1 MNLVSENRA
10 IAQYQDKAPSRLKAT
25 RLQWKPKIFSPSAI
39 APMSSSVTTA
49 TFQDSFDVIVVG
61 AGHAGCEAAL
71 ASARLGCKTMLLT
84 LNLDRIAWQP
94 CNPAVGGPAKSQ
106 LTHEVDA
113 LGGEIGKMAD
123 RTYLQKRILNASR
136 GPAVWALRAQTD
148 KREYAAVMKQ
158 IVDNQENLLV
168 REGMVTDLILG
179 PNEEVRGV
187 ETYFGAAFEAKSVVL
202 TTGTFLGGKI
212 WVGNKSMPAGRAGEF
227 AAVGLTDTLNRLGF
241 ETDRLKT
248 GTPARVDRR
257 SVDYG
262 VMEAQPGDEDE
273 RWFSFDPSCWVK
285 REQMCCHLT
294 RTTPETHKMIR
305 DNLHLTPIYGG
316 YVDAKGP
323 RYCPS
328 IEDKI
333 VRFADKDSHQ
343 IFIEPEG
350 RDIPELYIQGFS
362 TGLPENLQ
370 LALLRTLPGLENCT
384 MLRPA
389 YAVEYDYL
397 PATQCYPSM
406 MTKTVEGLFC
416 AGQINGTT
424 GYEEAAGQ
432 GLVAGINA
440 VRLVRGQEPI
450 IFPRE
455 QSYLGTLLDDLCT
468 KELREPYRMLTS
480 RSEYRLLLRSDNAD
494 QRLTPLGR
502 EIGLIDDDRWAAFER
517 KQANIT
523 AEKERLHSTRI
534 KAHEPVGKRIIAET
548 EQNIKDAI
556 TLGELLRR
564 PRFHY
569 TDLETFELG
578 NPELARAE
586 KEGAEIDIKY
596 AGYLQRQQRQIDA
609 TAKQEHRKL
618 PGDMD
623 YMAIET
629 LSMESREK
637 LTKVR
642 PMTIGQASRIGGVN
656 PADVNALL
664 VHLEVQ
670 AAKRQDAA
678 VV

>member
-1 MNLVSENRA
+1 MSHSST
-10 IAQYQDKAPSRLKAT
+10 QD
-25 RLQWKPKIFSPSAI
+25 
-39 APMSSSVTTA
+39 
-49 TFQDSFDVIVVG
+49 FQDEFDVIVVG

-71 ASARLGCKTMLLT
+71 ASARLGCKTMLMT

-113 LGGEIGKMAD
+113 LGGEIGKVAD

-148 KREYAAVMKQ
+148 KREYAAIMKG
-158 IVDNQENLLV
+158 IVDSQENLLV

-179 PNEEVRGV
+179 PNEEVQGI
-187 ETYFGAAFEAKSVVL
+187 ETYFGAAFKAKAVVL

-227 AAVGLTDTLNRLGF
+227 AAVGLTETLNRLGF

-257 SVDYG
+257 SVNYD
-262 VMEAQPGDEDE
+262 VLEPQPGDEDV
-273 RWFSFDPSCWVK
+273 RWFSFDPNAWVE

-294 RTTPETHKMIR
+294 RTTSETHKMIR

-370 LALLRTLPGLENCT
+370 LALLRTLPGLENCL

-397 PATQCYPSM
+397 PATQCFPSM
-406 MTKTVEGLFC
+406 MTKRVEGLFC

-440 VRLVRGQEPI
+440 VRLVHGQDPV

-468 KELREPYRMLTS
+468 KDLREPYRMLTS

-494 QRLTPLGR
+494 QRLTPVGR
-502 EIGLIDDDRWAAFER
+502 EVGLIDDRRWDLFQK

-534 KAHEPVGKRIIAET
+534 KAHEEVGQRIMADT
-548 EQNIKDAI
+548 EQRIKDAI

-569 TDLETFELG
+569 ADLERYDLG
-578 NPELARAE
+578 NTSLERAE

-596 AGYLQRQQRQIDA
+596 AGYLQRQQKQIDA
-609 TAKQEHRKL
+609 IARQEHRKL
-618 PGDMD
+618 HDSLD

-629 LSMESREK
+629 LSMEAREK

-642 PMTIGQASRIGGVN
+642 PLTVGQASRIGGVN

-664 VHLEVQ
+664 VYLEVQ
-670 AAKRQDAA
+670 AAQKKDKA